1 MARSNLPFL
10 NTQRGLSLT
19 GLIFVFAILAMIAML
34 GMKIFPGMMEYRAI
48 KNGIAN
54 AKSTGGSVT
63 EMQMTFNKNAI
74 INNIKVISYKD
85 LVISKETGEVEIS
98 FAYEEKIPLFGPVT
112 LLIDYEGHD
121 GQGRRQEGG
130 VRIATQETA
139 HQ

>member
-1 MARSNLPFL
+1 MPRSNLPSL

-19 GLIFVFAILAMIAML
+19 GLIFIFAILAMIAML
-34 GMKIFPGMMEYRAI
+34 GMKVFPGLVEYRAI
-48 KNGIAN
+48 KNAISN
-54 AKSTGGSVT
+54 AKSTGGSVV

-112 LLIDYEGHD
+112 LLIDYEGTTAK
-121 GQGRRQEGG
+121 GG
-130 VRIATQETA
+130 AKKAASE
-139 HQ
+139 